1 MRRIIVLLLI
11 CQPITSAAQWLK
23 SLHPDSLLNRNFRF
37 LPTPIVYQT
46 PETSWGFGLST
57 SYYFNT
63 AKENTRAK
71 TRSSNLQFQGVRT
84 LRQQTITQFI
94 SEIFTPEER
103 YYIRSF
109 IGYRDYLDQY
119 FGIGNRS
126 SSGDRED
133 YRFKSWVISA
143 NIRKNI
149 GNNHFIGF
157 NTRFQRMYDIAALDS
172 GDISRNLVNGSQP
185 NRSFGFGPE
194 WVYDNRDNVFAP
206 RNGRFFLASLR
217 YYPQWNS
224 SWQGINTTQLE
235 SRWYFEGPKTSV
247 FAFKGLFVQQFGPLP
262 PFRELAQL
270 GGDDNLRGYFKG
282 RYRDR
287 SMVELQSEYRFPI
300 WWAFR
305 GVVFCGV
312 GQVGEQPTD
321 WFNAPMRLS
330 YGAGLR
336 MVVNQKDRVTLRF
349 DYARTGTGEAA
360 IYIGYNEA
368 F

>member
-1 MRRIIVLLLI
+1 M
-11 CQPITSAAQWLK
+11 
-23 SLHPDSLLNRNFRF
+23 
-37 LPTPIVYQT
+37 
-46 PETSWGFGLST
+46 

-63 AKENTRAK
+63 ASVDHQKK
-71 TRSSNLQFQGVRT
+71 TRTSNLQFQGVRT
-84 LRQQTITQFI
+84 MRQQTITQFI

-119 FGIGNRS
+119 FGIGNRTN
-126 SSGDRED
+126 SGDRED
-133 YRFKSWVISA
+133 YRFKSWIIAA

-149 GNNHFIGF
+149 GNNHFLGL

-224 SWQGINTTQLE
+224 SWQGINTTQFE

-247 FAFKGLFVQQFGPLP
+247 FALKGLLVQQFGPLA

-270 GGDDNLRGYFKG
+270 GGDDNLRGYFRG

-287 SMVELQSEYRFPI
+287 SMIEVQSEYRFPI

-305 GVVFCGV
+305 GAVFSGI
-312 GQVGEQPTD
+312 GQVGEQPSD
-321 WFNAPMRLS
+321 WLKAPLRIS
-330 YGAGLR
+330 YGGGIRL
-336 MVVNQKDRVTLRF
+336 VVNRKDRVTLRI

-360 IYIGYNEA
+360 LYIGYNEA